1 MQKIIHKLIR
11 LHHGGINIAA
21 DLNAAIST
29 GDSGVAHSSAS
40 SYSHIVQRSGPTRP
54 DGTDHPKQPDG
65 DKR

>member
-11 LHHGGINIAA
+11 YRRGGINIAA

-29 GDSGVAHSSAS
+29 GESGAATSSAS
-40 SYSHIVQRSGPTRP
+40 SYSHIVQRNGPTRP